1 MLRRMSALPIV
12 STTSTERGQTMAEY
26 AVVLALLALTA
37 LAALAALGT
46 SVSTLLTGLL
56 P

>member
-1 MLRRMSALPIV
+1 MLRRMSTLPSV
-12 STTSTERGQTMAEY
+12 STTTTERGQTMAEY
-26 AVVLALLALTA
+26 AVVLALLAATA
-37 LAALAALGT
+37 LAAFALLGT